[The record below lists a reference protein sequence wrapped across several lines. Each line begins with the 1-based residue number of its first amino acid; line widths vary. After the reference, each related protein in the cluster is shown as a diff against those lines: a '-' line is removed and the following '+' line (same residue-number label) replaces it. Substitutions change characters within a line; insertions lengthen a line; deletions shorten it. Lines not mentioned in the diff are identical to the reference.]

1 MFIFDSRIFILE
13 AWDDRPQRHAHE
25 LSLDGD
31 VLSDIHLP
39 DEHLSTIGQE
49 YGQWM
54 IAYNDQTRGRE
65 WLTCFSLGGEALV
78 SIGGLGGYPE
88 VIPRGGHEFYLLG
101 ERLVR
106 YDSQT
111 LQHEDLGSAPWEA
124 PTYQG
129 ACGGLHLLTEAWR
142 TRLLALRDA
151 GGRGLEEVWR
161 LDLAESDRHVGWKG
175 PERGKVNWL
184 NLYGD
189 GVWATS
195 HKRTYRLDAATG
207 RVLEVRD
214 YLLPE
219 FLVEGGIGYALCP
232 GEFRAMDMARGILL
246 REGPRL
252 SFPLGGEALR
262 CGFEDLLVRDGILYV
277 SVSLWSSGLYLL
289 AAFDVQAE
297 RFVWHDAWGGWPIR
311 SAHILGDRLIA
322 DSRDEVRIYARE

>member
-111 LQHEDLGSAPWEA
+111 LQHEDLGLAPWEA

-129 ACGGLHLLTEAWR
+129 TCGGLHLLTEAWR

-151 GGRGLEEVWR
+151 GGAGAGGGL
-161 LDLAESDRHVGWKG
+161 A
-175 PERGKVNWL
+175 
-184 NLYGD
+184 
-189 GVWATS
+189 
-195 HKRTYRLDAATG
+195 
-207 RVLEVRD
+207 
-214 YLLPE
+214 
-219 FLVEGGIGYALCP
+219 
-232 GEFRAMDMARGILL
+232 
-246 REGPRL
+246 
-252 SFPLGGEALR
+252 
-262 CGFEDLLVRDGILYV
+262 
-277 SVSLWSSGLYLL
+277 
-289 AAFDVQAE
+289 
-297 RFVWHDAWGGWPIR
+297 
-311 SAHILGDRLIA
+311 DRLRRERPA
-322 DSRDEVRIYARE
+322 CGVAGPGARAGELPQPLRG